1 MKRVFTRILIFVVM
15 AFVLSCSRCEKRRVD
30 LLTILPQNTQN
41 LILIPNIQETVNG
54 IMQFLRLFEK
64 GVAYES
70 LKKEIELA
78 SAKLGINL
86 LDPKDIKAA
95 GFDPT
100 GSLGVVSVPVNIG
113 GRDQMVNLLIMSY
126 LDRSRAEA
134 TLNRLAR
141 EKEKTDIFKSKSYM
155 GARIVTAIRQ
165 SPRGEKPVLV
175 YAFYNGFVIYGI
187 PEKGEPAIRRLI
199 NTRLENSLSKS
210 QYYLSL
216 VNRVEKGQ
224 AYFFINSGKN
234 IKAGGFLLNKEMRSM
249 LNSVKENFNGMVISL
264 AISRK
269 GINLSTFIG
278 LSDKSVENLNKY
290 LVSTRREETD
300 ALLRIVPEN
309 PFLLTR
315 LNLNFSSLYTLMKEE
330 EPSQMMIIDKR
341 LFGLVLKY
349 MEVDVENDILP
360 LIKGSLVYSVSP
372 GELQNINS
380 AIKSGFKGE
389 AFNKLFNVYYSMNLS
404 NRERAEEFLKRLV
417 DSMRH
422 RGQTVE
428 LSQIKDISISSSRF
442 GAAFN
447 SYWFIKDSN
456 FYAFYTAE
464 RAEKVVSSIMNHE
477 RALSQS
483 IPQSVRD
490 VFYSPSAQVVYLNF
504 APLREIMDNISEE
517 RLNSIASTGAFKF
530 GFVLAKEVINK
541 LDSVIFYMLPT
552 KDGASVNIGVN
563 IKG

>member
-1 MKRVFTRILIFVVM
+1 MKRVFMRILIFIVM
-15 AFVLSCSRCEKRRVD
+15 AFVLSCSSCEKRRVN

-41 LILIPNIQETVNG
+41 LILIPNTQETVNG

-86 LDPKDIKAA
+86 LDPEGIKAA
-95 GFDPT
+95 GFDPA
-100 GSLGVVSVPVNIG
+100 GSLGVVSVPVSLN
-113 GRDQMVNLLIMSY
+113 GRNQTVNLLIMSY
-126 LDRSRAEA
+126 LDRGKAED

-155 GARIVTAIRQ
+155 GAKIVTAIRQ
-165 SPRGEKPVLV
+165 GPRGEKPVLV
-175 YAFYNGFVIYGI
+175 YALYNGFVIYGI

-199 NTRLENSLSKS
+199 DTRSENSLSES
-210 QYYLSL
+210 QSYLSL
-216 VNRVEKGQ
+216 VNRVDKGQ
-224 AYFFINSGKN
+224 VYFFINSGKN
-234 IKAGGFLLNKEMRSM
+234 IEAGGLLLNKEMRSM

-264 AISRK
+264 AISQK
-269 GINLSTFIG
+269 GINLNSFIG
-278 LSDKSVENLNKY
+278 LSDKSMENLNKY
-290 LVSTRREETD
+290 LISTRREEID

-315 LNLNFSSLYTLMKEE
+315 LNLNFSSLYTLMREE
-330 EPSQMMIIDKR
+330 DPSQMMIIDRR
-341 LFGLVLKY
+341 LFGPILKY

-380 AIKSGFKGE
+380 AIKSGFRGE

-404 NRERAEEFLKRLV
+404 NKERAEEFLKRLV
-417 DSMRH
+417 DSMRQ

-428 LSQIKDISISSSRF
+428 FSQVKDIAVSSSRF

-447 SYWFIKDSN
+447 SYWFMKDSN
-456 FYAFYTAE
+456 FYAFYTTE
-464 RAEKVVSSIMNHE
+464 RAEKVVSSIMSQE

-483 IPQSVRD
+483 IPQNIRD
-490 VFYSPSAQVVYLNF
+490 VLYTPSAQVVYLKF
-504 APLREIMDNISEE
+504 APLREIMNNISEE
-517 RLNSIASTGAFKF
+517 GLNSIASTGVFKF
-530 GFVLAKEVINK
+530 GFVLAKEIVSK
-541 LDSVIFYMLPT
+541 LDSMILYMVPA